1 MTFRLW
7 PQSLFGRL
15 MAASI
20 IALLLAQVVSLVI
33 IARERERFI
42 LQGSVREW
50 SRRIAEVTT
59 VLQGMDDTER
69 SAMITRLTERP
80 WRFGHRPPD
89 AYMLR
94 DGLVNGP
101 EGDPAPFPAPG
112 GHGGRMG
119 YHEPQGD
126 RGAPGAVPP
135 TAKRPGALGTAMD
148 APREV
153 PPTARRPGALGP
165 ATDVPRE
172 VSPTAKRPMGP
183 ASALDAPREVPPTAK
198 RPLGPEPAFDAPREV
213 PPTAKRPLGPEPAF
227 DAPPEVSPTG
237 KRLLGPELA
246 PDAPR
251 EVSKLSQTSP
261 SAGGPG
267 LGEPLAP
274 PDVPPEAAHSGQA
287 SVRAGPAIDDPQ
299 GRHDLQGRRLGPLGA
314 PPEDNRSLVLRATTY
329 PAVVPFTK
337 AGDFEPAFEDELRKD
352 LGPGFETEITRT
364 ADPTK
369 KAIPIG
375 GPLFNEARDS
385 GADFYDAKVK
395 FPDGYAVVF
404 RVTRYSRGA
413 PLPRGLFMNL
423 AFLVIVMSIALWVV
437 ARSITRPLSDLARA
451 ADSVGRDLRQ
461 PKLAER
467 GAREI
472 RNAARAFN
480 TMQDRM
486 QRYLDSRSRVLAAMS
501 HDLKTPLTRLRLQVE
516 MLDDSA
522 AQVKLGRQL
531 DEMESMVH
539 GALALFRGLDDN
551 EAFTPI
557 DVNEMLATLQSEF
570 AEMSAQVS
578 IQGQATRSIL
588 AKPQALRRCLTN
600 LIANAI
606 KFGSQATV
614 IVEDG
619 ASLVIRIRDE
629 GPGIPD
635 EELER
640 VFEPFYRLES
650 SRNRDTGGSGLGL
663 SIARDVIQAHGGSL
677 ILRNLPVRGL
687 EAMVSLPRA

>member
-112 GHGGRMG
+112 GHGGRMV

-135 TAKRPGALGTAMD
+135 TAKRPGALGPAMD

-165 ATDVPRE
+165 ATDAPREVPPTARRPGALGPAMDAPRE
-172 VSPTAKRPMGP
+172 VSPTAKRPLGP
-183 ASALDAPREVPPTAK
+183 APAP
-198 RPLGPEPAFDAPREV
+198 
-213 PPTAKRPLGPEPAF
+213 
-227 DAPPEVSPTG
+227 DAPPE
-237 KRLLGPELA
+237 A
-246 PDAPR
+246 
-251 EVSKLSQTSP
+251 SKLSKTSP
-261 SAGGPG
+261 PTGPG